1 MTSPAEPTPPDPTR
15 PQYRN
20 EGIRTLLAMFD
31 HGDPEERL
39 LLGQILQDL
48 QQSAFGVF
56 LFVAI
61 LPAFIPIPGIG
72 GAVSGP
78 LVILIGAQML
88 CGMRRPWL
96 PGFIRN
102 RGPKRGTMHRFL
114 ERINGP
120 LRRLDRLLHEH
131 GCRRLVFLGDFLHAR
146 QGAEA
151 PLWPVLT
158 AWRAGHPHLAIDLV
172 RGNHD
177 RHAGDPPAALGFSLH
192 HEPLALGPFALQ
204 HEPEPHPALH
214 VLAGHLHP
222 TFRLRGP
229 GRQSLRLP
237 CFRLGERLSLLPAF
251 GEFTG
256 GMDQAMD
263 NATRVFVCGDGGVW
277 PAFPG

>member
-1 MTSPAEPTPPDPTR
+1 MNTALEVEVAGTR
-15 PQYRN
+15 VL
-20 EGIRTLLAMFD
+20 LLAD
-31 HGDPEERL
+31 RALYWPEEGCL
-39 LLGQILQDL
+39 LVADIHFGKAASFRRLGQP
-48 QQSAFGVF
+48 V
-56 LFVAI
+56 
-61 LPAFIPIPGIG
+61 P
-72 GAVSGP
+72 SGTT
-78 LVILIGAQML
+78 AE
-88 CGMRRPWL
+88 
-96 PGFIRN
+96 N
-102 RGPKRGTMHRFL
+102 
-114 ERINGP
+114 

-204 HEPEPHPALH
+204 HEPEPHPTLH

-256 GMDQAMD
+256 GMDQASAAD
-263 NATRVFVCGDGGVW
+263 SRIFICGDGGVW